1 MMYVILF
8 VHSCHGAAEELMWR
22 LALFVSLFKNG
33 VRMSDESFM
42 FPEIN
47 LWSFLYFGF
56 HAAYLP
62 TVSPDGGSGEE
73 SPGVK
78 YLNRS

>member
-1 MMYVILF
+1 
-8 VHSCHGAAEELMWR
+8 
-22 LALFVSLFKNG
+22 
-33 VRMSDESFM
+33 MSDESFM
-42 FPEIN
+42 FPDIN

-62 TVSPDGGSGEE
+62 TVSPVDGSGDE

-78 YLNRS
+78 YLNRSYGFKVCA